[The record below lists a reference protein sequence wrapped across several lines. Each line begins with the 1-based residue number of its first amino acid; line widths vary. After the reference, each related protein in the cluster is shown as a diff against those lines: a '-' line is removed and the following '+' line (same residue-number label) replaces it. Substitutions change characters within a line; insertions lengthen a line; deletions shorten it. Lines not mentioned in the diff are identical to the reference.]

1 MPNETIHDEIEEWLA
16 ADVHDQLSD
25 EERAAFQ
32 QHLVA
37 CASCHALQQEEK
49 QMHQLLEN
57 TLATES
63 ADPAFEQRMV
73 SRFRDKIPA
82 PNGGLISFF
91 TGLMRMRA
99 AQITA
104 VAALLLTLVQVG
116 RMVTGEGEALGRP
129 QRAMAFASASM
140 QNEGKVEAQRIL
152 ATDANIPTAEKA
164 WTEPDARGA
173 QRTLSPRSA
182 KTAVPAAPSAG
193 TTGQRRICRRELRHR
208 C

>member
-1 MPNETIHDEIEEWLA
+1 
-16 ADVHDQLSD
+16 
-25 EERAAFQ
+25 
-32 QHLVA
+32 
-37 CASCHALQQEEK
+37 
-49 QMHQLLEN
+49 MHQLLEN

-82 PNGGLISFF
+82 PNGGSISFF

-140 QNEGKVEAQRIL
+140 QNEGKVEATAHPSPL
-152 ATDANIPTAEKA
+152 HATTFRLHTRRHAPHRKPPTAQEVHRDRR
-164 WTEPDARGA
+164 PS
-173 QRTLSPRSA
+173 LA
-182 KTAVPAAPSAG
+182 KTAESPVAPAPAQTGDRQDLPSKV
-193 TTGQRRICRRELRHR
+193 LRPDR
-208 C
+208 S